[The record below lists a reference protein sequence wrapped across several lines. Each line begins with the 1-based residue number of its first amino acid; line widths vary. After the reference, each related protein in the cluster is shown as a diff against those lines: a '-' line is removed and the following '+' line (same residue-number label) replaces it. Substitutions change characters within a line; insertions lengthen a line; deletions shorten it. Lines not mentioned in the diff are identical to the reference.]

1 MRFMSTEAEH
11 YPTGYAMFLLA
22 LSDYH
27 EPQEKITIVVKDKRD
42 LVNLS
47 WRIPLNSVVCV
58 VEGPTKE
65 YPLIND
71 KTTFYICRGRTC
83 QPPVNEVDNL

>member
-1 MRFMSTEAEH
+1 
-11 YPTGYAMFLLA
+11 MFLVA
-22 LSDYH
+22 LSDYI

-47 WRIPLNSVVCV
+47 WRIPLNSVVYV
-58 VEGPTKE
+58 VKGMTKE
-65 YPLIND
+65 YPLKDD

-83 QPPVNEVDNL
+83 QPPANELDNL